1 MTTRYI
7 DWNRG
12 NDSNDGSSPTL
23 AWKNLTK
30 IDDAAAAAGD
40 QFLLADDSI
49 WEYDLSSRVVPPTTW
64 AGTKTN
70 PVVIGKYSVNGSNTQ
85 KPTIKWNRKL
95 LTTDWTYS
103 APNNAWVYTAPGNVG
118 GLCLVRLNKTWVASR
133 TDDGVPLASVHG
145 RYHNSGTSFY
155 LYAPSTVDP
164 TTYYG
169 EVLLSTEQGF
179 FSISTDRKW
188 VTIQD
193 IHFVETSAGIS
204 AYSGSATTT
213 GLVVQRVSG
222 DICSQLIRGFNES
235 GQLEL
240 YITNCTISNFGACA
254 ISVGSNTVPYKNC
267 YIEDNKIHN
276 GMYCYS
282 QGAIYITGYNVHV
295 RDNQLSDVYYGTLDK
310 TTDGA
315 AIYTETGS
323 TNVLVYRNTVTN
335 CHLAFQ
341 DNSGRK
347 TTWFSNVVLNCKS
360 IMRVSD
366 QNSNNAM
373 EHTFNNNTCISGANL
388 QAASGAGVVE
398 DGWRCYKPTGTIT
411 SITVKNNI
419 LIKKGSS
426 STKAGI
432 LTPEVSPSTS
442 DYTYNCVVNFSN
454 IAQREFTPFTVETST
469 NSTTVNPFMGTNL
482 VPNSTSSAYHTGLFI
497 RHFLDKEG
505 NLLYN
510 PPSMGAYEYIPV
522 RAIR

>member
-1 MTTRYI
+1 MATYYI
-7 DWNRG
+7 DNARG
-12 NDSNDGSSPTL
+12 NDNNNGTSITT

-30 IDDAAAAAGD
+30 IDDVVAAAGD

-64 AGTKTN
+64 SGTKTN
-70 PVVIGKYSVNGSNTQ
+70 PVVIGKYSVGGNSTQ

-103 APNNAWVYTAPGNVG
+103 APDNAWVYTAPGNVG

-133 TDDGVPLASVHG
+133 TDDGVPLASVYG

-179 FSISTDRKW
+179 FSISTNRKW

-193 IHFVETSAGIS
+193 IHFSETSTGIS
-204 AYSGSATTT
+204 AYSASATET
-213 GLVVQRVSG
+213 GVLVQRVSG
-222 DICSQLIRGFNES
+222 DTCSQLIRGFNEG

-240 YITNCTISNFGACA
+240 YITNCSISNFGACA

-267 YIEDNKIHN
+267 YIEDNKIHK
-276 GMYCYS
+276 GIYCYS
-282 QGAIYITGYNVHV
+282 QGAIYVTGYNIHV

-366 QNSNNAM
+366 QNSNNNM
-373 EHTFNNNTCISGANL
+373 DHLFVNNTCISGGNFSAN
-388 QAASGAGVVE
+388 AGAGVVE

-411 SITVKNNI
+411 SLVVKNNI
-419 LIKKGSS
+419 IIKEGTTA
-426 STKAGI
+426 TKAGI
-432 LTPEVSPSTS
+432 LTPEVTPTFS

-469 NSTTVNPFMGTNL
+469 NSVTSQPFVNKKL
-482 VPNSTSSAYHTGLFI
+482 VPSSVSSVYHVGTFVRFQI
-497 RHFLDKEG
+497 DKEK
-505 NLLYN
+505 NLYHN
-510 PPSMGAYEYIPV
+510 PPSIGAYEYVDV
-522 RAIR
+522 RGTR